1 MSRPTPPKFRITE
14 VGWLIL
20 ALLLVNT
27 LAWIPLARL
36 ISRFAAY
43 IWSFI

>member
-1 MSRPTPPKFRITE
+1 MSRLPPPEFKITP

-20 ALLLVNT
+20 ALLLLNA